1 LTGIWLL
8 GSVLSS
14 VWAAE
19 PAQVWDLELDNG
31 AFTVASDELQ
41 WEWGAFSSLYG
52 PGGGFTGE
60 RGWATRISGPY
71 LNDLDASVRLAPAT
85 VELGWVLELRHW
97 YSLDTSDLAVLER
110 FTSGGWEAVPPYY
123 DYPTA
128 LGFTGSSEG
137 WISTYFAL
145 DDVLNTNELR
155 LTLYSDESV
164 QAEGWYVDELVLWDG
179 DAVPPLVRSLQDLTD
194 TEDLDGPYTI
204 EAQAFEDD
212 GALSLTLVYSVGE
225 EDPLTTPLR
234 AQSASL
240 FRGEIVHPVPAGTTI
255 RYHVIASDGVNQT
268 RYPADSELSFRVRL
282 PAPTDLAGPIGRV
295 VATTAR
301 LTWTAPKT
309 NLHTLDGYRV
319 YRGGDL
325 VAETTDAEALV
336 PLAGGGADVFSV
348 SAVYDAGEGDLSE
361 PIFLDVA
368 LPSLDLLSPDAAWSG
383 EQVRARLVGDN
394 LLLVQG
400 SVSVSLG
407 DDIVVQEIS
416 VSTVDELSL
425 LLEIAD
431 DAVAGKRELLLTS
444 GSVSLTVPDAF
455 EVLGGDGGPRLL
467 TVSPE
472 SVRQGERATLCVT
485 ASAPFYGTPSMS
497 LGEGVVIEGTTL
509 TAEDTVC
516 AELVVE
522 PQAALGDRVAR
533 VDDGRRL
540 YTNLSVQIRDNL
552 SAPTESC
559 ATSPAGAST
568 LGLALALS
576 ALRRRRR
583 SPAP

>member
-1 LTGIWLL
+1 MTGLWLL

-14 VWAAE
+14 VWGAE
-19 PAQVWDLELDNG
+19 PAQVWDLELDDG

-97 YSLDTSDLAVLER
+97 YNLDSSDLAVLER

-128 LGFTGSSEG
+128 LGFTGSSDG
-137 WISTYFAL
+137 WVSTFFSM
-145 DDVLNTNELR
+145 DSVLNTNELR
-155 LTLYSDESV
+155 LILYSDESV

-240 FRGEIVHPVPAGTTI
+240 FRGEIVHAVPAGTTV
-255 RYHVIASDGVNQT
+255 RYHVLASDGVNET
-268 RYPADSELSFRVRL
+268 RYPAESELSFRVRL

-309 NLHTLDGYRV
+309 NLHARRLSGVPR
-319 YRGGDL
+319 RRSGGRDH
-325 VAETTDAEALV
+325 
-336 PLAGGGADVFSV
+336 
-348 SAVYDAGEGDLSE
+348 
-361 PIFLDVA
+361 
-368 LPSLDLLSPDAAWSG
+368 
-383 EQVRARLVGDN
+383 RR
-394 LLLVQG
+394 
-400 SVSVSLG
+400 
-407 DDIVVQEIS
+407 
-416 VSTVDELSL
+416 
-425 LLEIAD
+425 
-431 DAVAGKRELLLTS
+431 R
-444 GSVSLTVPDAF
+444 
-455 EVLGGDGGPRLL
+455 GPRAPGGWRRGRLL
-467 TVSPE
+467 
-472 SVRQGERATLCVT
+472 
-485 ASAPFYGTPSMS
+485 
-497 LGEGVVIEGTTL
+497 
-509 TAEDTVC
+509 
-516 AELVVE
+516 
-522 PQAALGDRVAR
+522 
-533 VDDGRRL
+533 RL
-540 YTNLSVQIRDNL
+540 R
-552 SAPTESC
+552 
-559 ATSPAGAST
+559 G
-568 LGLALALS
+568 
-576 ALRRRRR
+576 LRRRRGR
-583 SPAP
+583 SQRAHLLGRRLAQPRPVEPLRGLVWGAGARPAGGREPPARARRGQPQPRR